1 MYDSKSETEMPSPQ
15 TKKTFPSIGVLVE
28 ILSAVSEKLRINS
41 KRNELEMKRT
51 GHTRYRKT
59 ERIEMQCP

>member
-1 MYDSKSETEMPSPQ
+1 MPSPQ

-51 GHTRYRKT
+51 GHTMYRKT
-59 ERIEMQCP
+59 ERIEMECP